1 MLPANRVQDVHS
13 LVEPPSTP
21 PAASRDIAA
30 LDLQQHNS
38 HEPTSAFTH
47 SPGLATPCVSG
58 AGSVT
63 EMDSS
68 MSFDSLQ
75 LTAVD
80 EERSMVLPSTSPL
93 RSPCQKTCVPPSSSS
108 LGPPSTSDE
117 QQDTNSQTHIR
128 EHCQLATGTYGQEYT
143 SPQMRKRAPR
153 FHSGRLQFQLRRV
166 DHTGARYEQLRSLKF
181 VRSFFPHSA
190 PTVCVHP

>member
-13 LVEPPSTP
+13 LVEAPSTP
-21 PAASRDIAA
+21 PSASRDIAA
-30 LDLQQHNS
+30 LDLQQHNF
-38 HEPTSAFTH
+38 HELTSSSTH

-80 EERSMVLPSTSPL
+80 EERNMVLPSTSPL
-93 RSPCQKTCVPPSSSS
+93 RSPCVPSSSS

-117 QQDTNSQTHIR
+117 QRYTNLETHIR
-128 EHCQLATGTYGQEYT
+128 EHCHLATGTHGQEYT
-143 SPQMRKRAPR
+143 SPQMGKRAPR

-181 VRSFFPHSA
+181 VRSFFPNSA